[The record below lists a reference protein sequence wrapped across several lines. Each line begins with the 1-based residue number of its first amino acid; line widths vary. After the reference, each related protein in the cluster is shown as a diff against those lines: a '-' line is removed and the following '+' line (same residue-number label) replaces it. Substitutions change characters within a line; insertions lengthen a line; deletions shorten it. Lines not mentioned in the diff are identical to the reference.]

1 MSLIPPVKARPPRRP
16 WSPWGWAL
24 RLLLWPLA
32 LLLSLLVIAWLVLH
46 WAILPHIEQWRP
58 QIEARAAAVLGV
70 PVKIGA
76 IEVRSSGW
84 IPAIELRDVVLLD
97 PQQRPAL
104 TLPRVATAL
113 SPHSLL
119 ALAPRFEQL
128 LVEGAHLEVRRNAN
142 GRIFVA
148 GLDLSGP
155 GESDTDAADWVVKQ
169 HEIVIRGGSL
179 RWTDE
184 RRQAPALELTD
195 VQLIMRNG
203 LRRHDIRLD
212 ATPPPEWGDRFS
224 VQGRFTQSL
233 LARSGDWSRWSGE
246 VHTELPR
253 ADLRELRRHVS
264 LPFELSEGMG
274 ALRAWLEV
282 RDGQLQGGTADV
294 ALRAVS
300 LRLAAN
306 VAPLTLEQLE
316 GRVVGQRTPEGLR
329 LSLQRFGFLSGTG
342 LRWQSGDLHLNLRQ
356 RPGEP
361 STGGDFN
368 TARLDLGVMAE
379 VAASLPLG
387 DALRRLLAE
396 VKPQGVISELALQW
410 SGPLD
415 APTQYQVKG
424 ALGGLSLASQPAP
437 KLDAIGRPGLR
448 NASVQ
453 LQANQ
458 AGGTALLSVIGGAVE
473 LPGVFEDPLLP
484 LDRLS
489 AQLAWQVEAG
499 KVSVQVKDARFA
511 NRDAQGE
518 FSAQW
523 NTGAGTGTA
532 RGGRL
537 PGQIEVNGK
546 LGKALATRTA
556 RYLPLGID
564 EHTRRYVEQAV
575 KGGNLSD
582 VSFRVK
588 GDLWDF
594 PFRAPASKGE
604 LRIAAQFD
612 DLSFAYVPGTPAT
625 ATQAAHESPWPALTR
640 ASGELVI
647 DRSTLEIRNA
657 QAQLGGL
664 SWSRLQGGI
673 PNLADHPVLS
683 LDGHAQGPLAE
694 MLRVVNS
701 TPVGGWIG
709 KALAQSTGAGAADLQ
724 LGLTLPLRDLPAS
737 EVKGSLLLAGNDV
750 RITPDSPLL
759 AGARGRV
766 DFDRRGFAVLGASAR
781 AYGGELNF
789 EGGTQASAGAGDAG
803 IRFTGQGSTTA
814 EALRRAPEL
823 GLVAR
828 LAAYLKGQTA
838 YRLDLGFVKGHP
850 EVTITSNLV
859 GMSSDLPTPLRKA
872 AEAPL
877 ALRYQTAVARESLAA
892 GQPLRDTLKVELGTL
907 LQAQYQRDLSGG
919 DPRVLRG
926 GVGVGEPAPTP
937 ATGVAV
943 GINLPSLDVDVW
955 QGVYDKLFEDPRA
968 AVVVGAAGAVGAA
981 TAAEPAADGADPGYG
996 PSALTLR
1003 AQDLLF
1009 LSRRLSKV
1017 VARLSLDKGS
1027 LDKSQWRANLEADQ
1041 LAGYVEYRAPQPRAA
1056 PGPASAGRIYAR
1068 LSRLSLPKSEV
1079 DQVETLLDE
1088 QPTTAPA
1095 LDIVIDDFE
1104 LRGKRLGRLEIDAS
1118 NRTYTEGRAD
1128 VRTDGR
1134 TEGRDALREWRLAK
1148 FNLITP
1154 EAQLTANG
1162 QWALG
1167 APGTIGRRAVMDFK
1181 LALANSGTYLER
1193 LGMGKVVRGGKGQI
1207 TGQLAWL
1214 GSPLTIDYASLS
1226 GHAHVDIEAGQF
1238 LKVDPGAARLLGVL
1252 SLQSLPRRLAL
1263 DFRDLFDEGFP
1274 FDSFAGDLKIAQGV
1288 AHTNNL
1294 RMRGVQAAV
1303 LMEGQADLA
1312 RETQD
1317 LRVVVVP
1324 EINAGTASLA
1334 YAIINPAV
1342 GLGTFLAQMFLRR
1355 PFMQANT
1362 REFHVTGP
1370 WADPKVDKVERAA
1383 DAVMPEL
1390 DPPEPAASAP
1400 NPGQ

>member
-1 MSLIPPVKARPPRRP
+1 V
-16 WSPWGWAL
+16 SPWGWTL
-24 RLLLWPLA
+24 RLLLWPLFLLGS
-32 LLLSLLVIAWLVLH
+32 LLLVAWLVLH

-58 QIEARAAAVLGV
+58 QIEMRASALLGV
-70 PVKIGA
+70 PVTIGA

-84 IPAIELRDVVLLD
+84 VPAIELRDVVLLD
-97 PQQRPAL
+97 PEKRPAL
-104 TLPRVATAL
+104 SLPRVSTAL
-113 SPHSLL
+113 SPRSLL
-119 ALAPRFEQL
+119 ALEPRFEQL
-128 LVEGAHLEVRRNAN
+128 LVEGAHLEVRRNAD

-155 GESDTDAADWVVKQ
+155 GGGDTDAADWVVKQ

-184 RRQAPALELTD
+184 RRNASPLELSD
-195 VQLIMRNG
+195 VQLVMRNG

-233 LARSGDWSRWSGE
+233 LARAGDWSHWSGN
-246 VHTELPR
+246 VYAELPR

-264 LPFELSEGMG
+264 LPFELSEGVG
-274 ALRAWLEV
+274 ALRAWLEL
-282 RDGQLQGGTADV
+282 RDGQPRVGTADV

-316 GRVVGQRTPEGLR
+316 GRLVGQRTDQGLT
-329 LSLQRFGFLSGTG
+329 LSLQRFGFLSGNG
-342 LRWQSGDLHLNLRQ
+342 LRWPSGELNLSLRQ

-361 STGGDFN
+361 STGGKFN
-368 TARLDLGVMAE
+368 AERLDLGLLAE

-396 VKPQGVISELALQW
+396 VKPQGVLGDLALQW
-410 SGPLD
+410 DGPLD
-415 APTQYQVKG
+415 APTRYQVKG
-424 ALGGLSLASQPAP
+424 ALSGLSLASHAAA
-437 KLDAIGRPGLR
+437 KVDAVGRPGLR

-453 LQANQ
+453 LQADQ
-458 AGGTALLSVIGGAVE
+458 DGGTAQINVIGGAVE

-489 AQLAWQVEAG
+489 AQVLWKIDGARVAVE
-499 KVSVQVKDARFA
+499 VKDARFA

-518 FSAQW
+518 LSARWQ
-523 NTGAGTGTA
+523 TGAGASGTFA

-537 PGQIEVNGK
+537 PGQIELNGK
-546 LGKALATRTA
+546 LGKAVATRTA
-556 RYLPLGID
+556 RYLPLGIP
-564 EHTRRYVEQAV
+564 ESTRRYVEHAV
-575 KGGNLSD
+575 KGGTLSS
-582 VSFRVK
+582 VAFRVK

-594 PFRAPASKGE
+594 PFRAAASKGE
-604 LRIAAQFD
+604 FRIAAQVEGAT
-612 DLSFAYVPGTPAT
+612 FAYVPSTPAT
-625 ATQAAHESPWPALTR
+625 AREPAHESPWPALTR
-640 ASGELVI
+640 VSGELVL
-647 DRSTLEIRNA
+647 DRSALQIRNA
-657 QAQLGGL
+657 QAQLGGMQ
-664 SWSRLQGGI
+664 WSRLQGDI
-673 PNLADHPVLS
+673 PNLAEQPVLT
-683 LDGHAQGPLAE
+683 LDGQAQGPLSE
-694 MLRVVNS
+694 MLRLVNA
-701 TPVGGWIG
+701 TPIGGWIG
-709 KALAQSTGAGAADLQ
+709 KALAQSTGAGAADLR
-724 LGLTLPLRDLPAS
+724 LALAIPLTDVAATD
-737 EVKGSLLLAGNDV
+737 VKGSLLLAGNDV

-759 AGARGRV
+759 AGARGQV
-766 DFDRRGFAVLGASAR
+766 DFDRRGFAVVGATAR
-781 AYGGELNF
+781 AYGGEIAF
-789 EGGTQASAGAGDAG
+789 EGGTQPNANAGDAG

-823 GLVAR
+823 GLVSR
-828 LAAYLKGQTA
+828 LAGYMKGQAA
-838 YRLDLGFVKGHP
+838 YRLELGFMKGHP
-850 EVTITSNLV
+850 EVMISSDLV
-859 GMSSDLPTPLRKA
+859 GMVSDLPAPLRKA

-877 ALRYQTAVARESLAA
+877 ALRYQTRLARDSLAP
-892 GQPLRDTLKVELGTL
+892 GQPLRDTLRVDLGNL
-907 LQAQYQRDLSGG
+907 LQAQYQRDLSS
-919 DPRVLRG
+919 PLTRVLRG

-937 ATGVAV
+937 AAGVTVA
-943 GINLPSLDVDVW
+943 INLPNLNVDVW
-955 QGVYDKLFEDPRA
+955 QGVYDKLFDDPRPVA
-968 AVVVGAAGAVGAA
+968 VAAPAAAEAVVQGDPV
-981 TAAEPAADGADPGYG
+981 ESPGYG
-996 PSALTLR
+996 PGTLTVR
-1003 AQDLLF
+1003 AQDMLF

-1017 VARLSLDKGS
+1017 VAGITQDRA
-1027 LDKSQWRANLEADQ
+1027 QWRVNIEADQ
-1041 LAGYVEYRAPQPRAA
+1041 LAGYVEYRPPQRGVA
-1056 PGPASAGRIYAR
+1056 PGPTTSGRVFAR
-1068 LSRLSLPKSEV
+1068 LARLSLPRSEV
-1079 DQVETLLDE
+1079 DQVENLLEE
-1088 QPTTAPA
+1088 QPSTAPS

-1104 LRGKRLGRLEIDAS
+1104 LRGKRLGRLEIEAA
-1118 NRTYTEGRAD
+1118 NRVYS
-1128 VRTDGR
+1128 
-1134 TEGRDALREWRLAK
+1134 EGRDALREWRLAK
-1148 FNLITP
+1148 FNLLTP
-1154 EAQLTANG
+1154 EAQLTASG
-1162 QWALG
+1162 HWALG
-1167 APGTIGRRAVMDFK
+1167 VAGSTGRRAVMDFK
-1181 LALANSGTYLER
+1181 LALADSGAYLER

-1207 TGQLAWL
+1207 SGQLAWQ

-1226 GHAHVDIEAGQF
+1226 GQAHVEVEAGQF

-1274 FDSFAGDLKIAQGV
+1274 FDSFAGDMKIAQGV

-1370 WADPKVDKVERAA
+1370 WADPKVDRVERAA
-1383 DAVMPEL
+1383 DAAMPDL
-1390 DPPEPAASAP
+1390 DPPEPAASEP
-1400 NPGQ
+1400 RPGQ

>member
-1 MSLIPPVKARPPRRP
+1 MSLIPPVKARPSRRP
-16 WSPWGWAL
+16 VSAWGWVL
-24 RLLLWPLA
+24 RLLLWPL
-32 LLLSLLVIAWLVLH
+32 LMLVSLLVVAWLVLH

-58 QIEARAAAVLGV
+58 QIEARASAVLGV
-70 PVKIGA
+70 PVKIGG

-84 IPAIELRDVVLLD
+84 VPAIALRDVVLLD
-97 PQQRPAL
+97 PQGRPAL
-104 TLPRVATAL
+104 SLPHVATAL

-119 ALAPRFEQL
+119 ALEPRFEQL
-128 LVEGAHLEVRRNAN
+128 LVEGAHLEVRRQAD

-155 GESDTDAADWVVKQ
+155 GGSDTDAADWVVKQ
-169 HEIVIRGGSL
+169 HEIVIRGASL

-184 RRQAPALELTD
+184 RRNAPALALTD
-195 VQLIMRNG
+195 VQLVMRNG

-233 LARSGDWSRWSGE
+233 LARSSDWLRWSGP
-246 VHTELPR
+246 VHVELPR

-264 LPFELSEGMG
+264 LPFELSEGIG
-274 ALRAWLEV
+274 ALRAWLEL
-282 RDGQLQGGTADV
+282 RDGQLHDGTADV
-294 ALRAVS
+294 AMRAVS

-316 GRVVGQRTPEGLR
+316 GRVVGRRTEAGLT
-329 LSLQRFGFLSGTG
+329 LSLQRFSFLTGSG
-342 LRWQSGDLHLNLRQ
+342 LRWQSGDLNLNLRQ
-356 RPGEP
+356 RPDQA
-361 STGGDFN
+361 STGGDFG
-368 TARLDLGVMAE
+368 ASRLDLGLMAE

-396 VKPQGVISELALQW
+396 VKPQGVLSELSLQW
-410 SGPLD
+410 DGPLD
-415 APTQYQVKG
+415 APAHYQVKG
-424 ALGGLSLASQPAP
+424 SLSGLSLASRADPRT
-437 KLDAIGRPGLR
+437 DAVGRPGLR

-453 LQANQ
+453 LLANQ
-458 AGGTALLSVIGGAVE
+458 DGGSAQIGVIGGAVE

-489 AQLAWQVEAG
+489 AQVHWKRVADRI
-499 KVSVQVKDARFA
+499 SVQVKDARFA

-518 FSAQW
+518 FTALW
-523 NTGAGTGTA
+523 NTGAGTGVA

-537 PGQIEVNGK
+537 PGQIELDGK
-546 LGKALATRTA
+546 LAKAVATRTA
-556 RYLPLGID
+556 RYLPLGIP
-564 EHTRRYVEQAV
+564 EPTRRYVEHAV
-575 KGGNLSD
+575 KGGALSN

-604 LRIAAQFD
+604 LRIAAQLD
-612 DLSFAYVPGTPAT
+612 DVTFAYVPAMPAT
-625 ATQAAHESPWPALTR
+625 ATQPAQTSPWPALTR
-640 ASGELVI
+640 VSGELVL
-647 DRSTLEIRNA
+647 DRTALEFRNA

-664 SWSRLQGGI
+664 QWSRLQGGI
-673 PNLADHPVLS
+673 PNLADQPMLS

-694 MLRVVNS
+694 MLRLVNA

-709 KALAQSTGAGAADLQ
+709 EALARSTGAGPADLQ
-724 LGLTLPLRDLPAS
+724 LGLAIPLRNVAS
-737 EVKGSLLLAGNDV
+737 TAVKGSLQLAGNDV
-750 RITPDSPLL
+750 RITPDTPLL

-766 DFDRRGFAVLGASAR
+766 DFDEHGFAIVGAAAR
-781 AYGGELNF
+781 AYGGELAF
-789 EGGTQASAGAGDAG
+789 EGGTQRNAGAGDAS

-814 EALRRAPEL
+814 EALRRATEL
-823 GLVAR
+823 GIVSR
-828 LAAYLKGQTA
+828 LASYMKGQAA

-850 EVTITSNLV
+850 ELTVTSNLV
-859 GMSSDLPTPLRKA
+859 GMVSELPAPLGKA
-872 AEAPL
+872 AESSL
-877 ALRYQTAVARESLAA
+877 ALRYQTSPARDSLGA
-892 GQPLRDTLKVELGTL
+892 GQVLRDTLRVDLGGL
-907 LQAQYQRDLSGG
+907 LQAQYQRELSNGST
-919 DPRVLRG
+919 RVLRG

-943 GINLPSLDVDVW
+943 AINLPSLNVDLW
-955 QGVYDKLFEDPRA
+955 RGVYDKLFDEARA
-968 AVVVGAAGAVGAA
+968 PTGGA
-981 TAAEPAADGADPGYG
+981 TAALAAKPADDAD
-996 PSALTLR
+996 SAAYAPATLTVR
-1003 AQDLLF
+1003 AQDMLF

-1017 VARLSLDKGS
+1017 EARIAQDKPGPALDQA
-1027 LDKSQWRANLEADQ
+1027 QWRADIVADQ
-1041 LAGYVEYRAPQPRAA
+1041 LAGKVEYRAPQPRAA
-1056 PGPASAGRIYAR
+1056 PGPAAGGRVYAR
-1068 LSRLSLPKSEV
+1068 LSRLSLPRSEV
-1079 DQVETLLDE
+1079 DEVESLLQE
-1088 QPTTAPA
+1088 QPSTAPA

-1104 LRGKRLGRLEIDAS
+1104 LRGKRLGRLEIEAA
-1118 NRTYTEGRAD
+1118 NRVYTEGSAGA
-1128 VRTDGR
+1128 RTD
-1134 TEGRDALREWRLAK
+1134 GRDALREWRLAK
-1148 FNLITP
+1148 FNLLTP
-1154 EAQLTANG
+1154 EAQLTASG
-1162 QWALG
+1162 QWAIGL
-1167 APGTIGRRAVMDFK
+1167 PGSTGRRAVMDFK
-1181 LALANSGTYLER
+1181 LALADSGDYLQR
-1193 LGMGKVVRGGKGQI
+1193 LGMGRVVRGGKGQI
-1207 TGQLAWL
+1207 SGQLAWQ

-1226 GHAHVDIEAGQF
+1226 GHAHVEVQGGQF

-1263 DFRDLFDEGFP
+1263 DFRDLFDEGFS
-1274 FDSFAGDLKIAQGV
+1274 FDSFAGDLKITQGV

-1370 WADPKVDKVERAA
+1370 WGDPKVDRVERAA
-1383 DAVMPEL
+1383 DAAMPDL
-1390 DPPEPAASAP
+1390 DPPEPAASTP
-1400 NPGQ
+1400 IQGR